1 LLEVDDPDD
10 PRLADFHGVRLRDD
24 RHFPFFIAEGRAAVA
39 ELLASPYPIRA
50 VLLLDRKA
58 EKVAPLLNGI
68 DVPVYVAPESVL
80 RATLGFNLHRG
91 VVASADRIALPTV
104 EEVIRDARFVAVLER
119 LNDHENLGS
128 LFRNARAL
136 GVDAVLLDPETADP
150 LYRRCVRVSMGH
162 VLRIPIARFT
172 QWPDGLDSLRRAGF
186 TMLALTPSPDALT
199 IDEIVPAGRIALLL
213 GSEGTGLS
221 DAALHAADTHVRIP
235 MANAVDS
242 LNVATAAAI
251 AFQRLRVRDR

>member
-1 LLEVDDPDD
+1 MLSVTDPDD

-39 ELLASPYPIRA
+39 ELVQSPYPVRA

-58 EKVAPLLNGI
+58 ANVAPLLDGL
-68 DVPVYVAPESVL
+68 DVPVYVAPEPVL

-91 VVASADRIALPTV
+91 VVASADRVRMPSV
-104 EEVIRDARFVAVLER
+104 DDVIGNARFVAVLER
-119 LNDHENLGS
+119 LNDHENLGA

-136 GVDAVLLDPETADP
+136 GVDAVLLDPEAADP

-162 VLRIPIARFT
+162 VLRMPMARFAA
-172 QWPDGLDSLRRAGF
+172 WPDDLDVLRRAGF
-186 TMLALTPSPDALT
+186 TLVALTPAPDA
-199 IDEIVPAGRIALLL
+199 IDINDVDAPGRVGLLL
-213 GSEGTGLS
+213 GSEGSGLS
-221 DAALHAADTHVRIP
+221 DAALAAADVRVRIP
-235 MANAVDS
+235 MANGVDS

-251 AFQRLRVRDR
+251 AFHRLAP